1 MLARQESREVW
12 PMHTVWI
19 EAALNGPWSRKRQPG
34 IPDTV
39 EAIVAD
45 GIACVAA
52 GACIIH
58 VHAYDGGGP
67 QTFDWQVYARIIEG
81 IRAKVDVPVYPSI
94 PSAGIGVGPL
104 PADAAGRFAHV
115 EALAAR
121 GLLEFAVIDPGSV
134 NFTELDIARDT
145 PPAPTYLTPE
155 SHVRH
160 ALAFAA
166 RYGFHPAYAI
176 YEPGFTRAGAA
187 LARALGA
194 KTPIYRLMFSETF
207 AYGFP
212 PKPYALAAHCALLD
226 DEAPG
231 APWMIAG
238 LGVDIRPLIPETVR
252 CGGHVRVGL
261 EDAPFGTMQTNVQLV
276 EEAVRLIR
284 AAGGEPATVAE
295 MRAALAGS
303 PSPHAS

>member
-1 MLARQESREVW
+1 MRK
-12 PMHTVWI
+12 VWI
-19 EAALNGPWSRKRQPG
+19 EAALNGPWTRSRQPG

-39 EAIVAD
+39 VAIISE
-45 GIACVAA
+45 GIACAQA

-58 VHAYDGGGP
+58 LHAYDNGGP

-81 IRAKVDVPVYPSI
+81 IRAKIDVPVYPSI
-94 PSAGIGVGPL
+94 PSAGIGMGPL
-104 PADAAGRFAHV
+104 PTDAAARFAHV

-121 GLLEFAVIDPGSV
+121 GLLEFAVVDPGSV
-134 NFTELDIARDT
+134 NFTELSIAAHT
-145 PPAPTYLTPE
+145 PPALTYHNPE

-166 RYGFHPAYAI
+166 GHGFHPAYAI

-187 LARALGA
+187 LARAIGVR
-194 KTPIYRLMFSETF
+194 TPIYRLMFSETF

-212 PKPYALAAHCALLD
+212 PKPYALAAHVALLE

-231 APWMIAG
+231 APWMVAG

-252 CGGHVRVGL
+252 RGGHIRVGL
-261 EDAPFGTMQTNVQLV
+261 EDAPFGSSMSNTELV
-276 EEAVRLIR
+276 EEALQLVY
-284 AAGGEPATVAE
+284 AQGGEPATVAE
-295 MRAALAGS
+295 MRAALAAA
-303 PSPHAS
+303 P

>member
-1 MLARQESREVW
+1 
-12 PMHTVWI
+12 MHKVWI

-34 IPDTV
+34 IPDSV
-39 EAIVAD
+39 QAIVGE
-45 GIACVAA
+45 GIECAAA
-52 GACIIH
+52 GACIVH

-81 IRAKVDVPVYPSI
+81 IRTKVDVPVYPSI

-104 PADAAGRFAHV
+104 PTEAAERFAHV
-115 EALAAR
+115 EALAER
-121 GLLEFAVIDPGSV
+121 GLLEFAVVDPGSV
-134 NFTELDIARDT
+134 NFTELAIGGDT
-145 PPAPTYLTPE
+145 PPAQTYLNPE
-155 SHVRH
+155 AHVRH

-187 LARALGA
+187 LARATGA

-212 PKPYALAAHCALLD
+212 PKPWALAAHLALIEE
-226 DEAPG
+226 EAPG

-238 LGVDIRPLIPETVR
+238 LGVDIRPLVGETVR
-252 CGGHVRVGL
+252 RGGHVRVGL
-261 EDAPFGTMQTNVQLV
+261 EDAPFGSTQTNRALV
-276 EEAVRLIR
+276 EEAVRLTR

-295 MRAALAGS
+295 MRAALAAS
-303 PSPHAS
+303 PSRHASMGAR

>member
-1 MLARQESREVW
+1 MGK
-12 PMHTVWI
+12 VWI
-19 EAALNGPWSRKRQPG
+19 EAALNGPWTRKRQPG

-39 EAIVAD
+39 DAIVAE
-45 GIACVAA
+45 GVACAEA

-67 QTFDWQVYARIIEG
+67 QTFDWQVYARIIES
-81 IRAKVDVPVYPSI
+81 IRAKIDVPVYPSI

-104 PADAAGRFAHV
+104 PNEAAQRFAHV

-134 NFTELDIARDT
+134 NFTELKIGPGT
-145 PPAPTYLTPE
+145 PAAPTYLNPE
-155 SHVRH
+155 AQIRH

-176 YEPGFTRAGAA
+176 YEPGFTRSGAA
-187 LARALGA
+187 LARAMGT
-194 KTPIYRLMFSETF
+194 KVPIYRLMFSETF

-212 PKPYALAAHCALLD
+212 PKPYGLAAHLALLEE
-226 DEAPG
+226 EAPG

-252 CGGHVRVGL
+252 RGGHVRVGL
-261 EDAPFGTMQTNVQLV
+261 EDAPFGCTTSNAALVKEAVQLV
-276 EEAVRLIR
+276 R
-284 AAGGEPATVAE
+284 AAGGEPATVGE
-295 MRAALAGS
+295 MRAALKGTTRR
-303 PSPHAS
+303 

>member
-1 MLARQESREVW
+1 
-12 PMHTVWI
+12 MHKVWI
-19 EAALNGPWSRKRQPG
+19 EAALNGPWSRRRQPG

-39 EAIVAD
+39 DTIVAE
-45 GIACVAA
+45 GIDCAAA

-94 PSAGIGVGPL
+94 PTAGIGIGPL
-104 PADAAGRFAHV
+104 PDEAADRFAHV

-121 GLLEFAVIDPGSV
+121 GLLEFAAIDPGSV
-134 NFTELDIARDT
+134 NFTELAIDANT
-145 PPAPTYLTPE
+145 PAAPTYLNPE

-160 ALAFAA
+160 ALAFAI

-176 YEPGFTRAGAA
+176 YEPGFTRSGAA
-187 LARALGA
+187 LARAMGT

-212 PKPYALAAHCALLD
+212 PKAYALAAHCALLE

-231 APWMIAG
+231 APWIIAG
-238 LGVDIRPLIPETVR
+238 LGVDIRPLIPETIR
-252 CGGHVRVGL
+252 RGGHVRVGL
-261 EDAPFGTMQTNVQLV
+261 EDAPFGTTMTNVALV
-276 EEAVRLIR
+276 EEAARLIR
-284 AAGGEPATVAE
+284 ANRAEPATVAD
-295 MRAALAGS
+295 MRAALATT
-303 PSPHAS
+303 

>member
-1 MLARQESREVW
+1 MQR
-12 PMHTVWI
+12 TWI
-19 EAALNGPWSRKRQPG
+19 EAALNGPWSRNRQPG

-45 GIACVAA
+45 GIACAAA

-58 VHAYDGGGP
+58 AHAYNGGGP

-104 PADAAGRFAHV
+104 PHEASARFAHL
-115 EALAAR
+115 EALAKR
-121 GLLEFAVIDPGSV
+121 GLLELAVVDPGSV
-134 NFTELDIARDT
+134 NFTELSAGPDT
-145 PPAPTYLTPE
+145 VPALTYLNPE

-166 RYGFHPAYAI
+166 RFGFHPAYAI
-176 YEPGFTRAGAA
+176 YEPGFTRAGAT
-187 LARALGA
+187 LARAMGT
-194 KTPIYRLMFSETF
+194 KTPIYRLMFSDTF

-212 PKPYALAAHCALLD
+212 PKPYALAAHLALLQ
-226 DEAPG
+226 DEAPA

-238 LGVDIRPLIPETVR
+238 LGVDIGPLIADTVQR
-252 CGGHVRVGL
+252 EGHIRVGL
-261 EDAPFGTMQTNVQLV
+261 EDAPFGTGKSNRALV
-276 EEAVRLIR
+276 EEAVALIR
-284 AAGGEPATVAE
+284 AHGSEPASVAE
-295 MRAALAGS
+295 MRAMLAT
-303 PSPHAS
+303 PAQR

>member
-1 MLARQESREVW
+1 MRK
-12 PMHTVWI
+12 VWI

-39 EAIVAD
+39 EAIVAE
-45 GIACVAA
+45 GIACAAA

-67 QTFDWQVYARIIEG
+67 QTFDWQVYARIIDG

-104 PADAAGRFAHV
+104 PEEAAQRFAHV

-134 NFTELDIARDT
+134 NFTELAIGPDT
-145 PPAPTYLTPE
+145 PPAPTYLNPE
-155 SHVRH
+155 AHVRH

-187 LARALGA
+187 LARA
-194 KTPIYRLMFSETF
+194 
-207 AYGFP
+207 
-212 PKPYALAAHCALLD
+212 
-226 DEAPG
+226 
-231 APWMIAG
+231 AG
-238 LGVDIRPLIPETVR
+238 PRRRSTASCSPRRSPTASR
-252 CGGHVRVGL
+252 
-261 EDAPFGTMQTNVQLV
+261 
-276 EEAVRLIR
+276 
-284 AAGGEPATVAE
+284 
-295 MRAALAGS
+295 
-303 PSPHAS
+303 PSPTRLPRIWRCWTRKRPARPG